1 VAVHA
6 PTGPSDPTAPDS
18 HADAPD
24 RHVDAPANLP
34 GSTDTDPGVPAPP
47 SDAGPPTPGAAP
59 SSVQP
64 AARAPTHAASTSP
77 ATPPARSESPS
88 AGSQHLTYASAG
100 VDIDAGNEAVRRIKA
115 LVNSTRRPEQID
127 EIGGFAGLMSLPTGM
142 ADPVLVSC
150 TDGVGTKLLVAIAM
164 DRHDT
169 VGIDLVA
176 MSVNDLLVTGAQPL
190 FLLDYIACGALVPD
204 FVEQIIRGVVEGCR
218 QSSCALLGGETAE
231 LPGLYANGHYDLAA
245 FAVGVV
251 DRAKLLGPTR
261 VKAGDLALGLRSS
274 GLHSNGY
281 SLARKALLDPAHAGL
296 SLHDRL
302 PGDPA
307 GRSVGESLLIP
318 TRIYDYAI
326 GPLRRLVEA
335 PLHGAAHITGG
346 GLLENPQRAITDSLA
361 LELDLSQVPC
371 PPILAAIAA
380 QGVAPRE
387 LLRTFNAGVGMIL
400 YIDPEHEALV
410 QATLRRVGEE
420 AIPLGRVVPRGAA
433 GAPQLRLR
441 GGAWLGGETFTSEP

>member
-1 VAVHA
+1 M
-6 PTGPSDPTAPDS
+6 
-18 HADAPD
+18 
-24 RHVDAPANLP
+24 
-34 GSTDTDPGVPAPP
+34 
-47 SDAGPPTPGAAP
+47 
-59 SSVQP
+59 
-64 AARAPTHAASTSP
+64 
-77 ATPPARSESPS
+77 
-88 AGSQHLTYASAG
+88 TYASAG

-115 LVNSTRRPEQID
+115 LVGSTRRPEQLD
-127 EIGGFAGLMSLPTGM
+127 DIGGFAGLMSLPTGM
-142 ADPVLVSC
+142 TDPVLVSC

-190 FLLDYIACGALVPD
+190 FLLDYIACGVLSPD
-204 FVEQIIRGVVEGCR
+204 FVEQVIRGVVEGCR

-231 LPGLYANGHYDLAA
+231 LPGLYARGHYDLAA

-251 DRAKLLGPTR
+251 DRARLLGPGR
-261 VKAGDLALGLRSS
+261 VKAGDLALGLRAS

-296 SLHDRL
+296 GLHDPL
-302 PGDPA
+302 PGDPT
-307 GRSVGESLLIP
+307 GGSVGEALLTP
-318 TRIYDYAI
+318 TRIYEYAV

-346 GLLENPQRAITDSLA
+346 GLLENPQRALAESLA

-371 PPILAAIAA
+371 PPVLAAIAA

-387 LLRTFNAGVGMIL
+387 LLRTFNGGVGMIL
-400 YIDPEHEALV
+400 YVDPEHEALV

-420 AIPLGRVVPRGAA
+420 AIPLGRVVPRASA
-433 GAPQLRLR
+433 GEPQVRVR
-441 GGAWLGGETFTSEP
+441 GGVWLGGGSFTSDP